1 MKVSVWPHTTMVLNL
16 TSPEDVLL
24 VSSSTDW
31 DWANLHNF
39 GGFFFLLA
47 IRSVGELKG
56 NNVFQN
62 LFRVLMGEYICNIYA
77 VMGECLK
84 RYR

>member
-39 GGFFFLLA
+39 GGFFFP
-47 IRSVGELKG
+47 VGYKECWGVKG
-56 NNVFQN
+56 EQCVPKPFPCING
-62 LFRVLMGEYICNIYA
+62 RIY
-77 VMGECLK
+77 L
-84 RYR
+84 